1 MAFKT
6 LKWHKPKK
14 KLVDYNIIIFIF
26 TLSLYL
32 CYLYIFIFMRGNIG
46 NIRFS
51 EALVK

>member
-6 LKWHKPKK
+6 LKWPKPKK
-14 KLVDYNIIIFIF
+14 KLVDYNIINFIF